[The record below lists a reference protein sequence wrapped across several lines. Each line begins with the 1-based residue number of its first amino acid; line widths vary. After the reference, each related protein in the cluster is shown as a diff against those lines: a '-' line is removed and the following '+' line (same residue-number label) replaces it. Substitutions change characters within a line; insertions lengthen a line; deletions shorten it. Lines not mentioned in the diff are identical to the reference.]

1 MRLILHLRHFF
12 VAEQLIL
19 FSNKRHPTNLL
30 MSPELLHLLSHHLDE
45 LDHDLVVLVG
55 ARVEQL
61 VDAHLHDVVRQHP
74 RLEQLSDELDVSGHP
89 LPEGLHHRLALHLD
103 LLLLFLV

>member
-1 MRLILHLRHFF
+1 
-12 VAEQLIL
+12 
-19 FSNKRHPTNLL
+19 

-61 VDAHLHDVVRQHP
+61 VDANLHDFRRQHP
-74 RLEQLSDELDVSGHP
+74 LLEQFPDELDVSGHP
-89 LPEGLHHRLALHLD
+89 LPESLHHRLAVHLA
-103 LLLLFLV
+103 LLILFLV